1 MYAPSYVNIQ
11 TQIPILKG
19 SVTMKKFLALVI
31 AAIML
36 LLCGCGPNENE
47 YVAHYFGGLGYDEDA
62 SYPIIAVLHNTEER
76 DACAAEAN
84 HEKVTEALSAYDEE
98 FFSSKVL
105 FVLNISM
112 ASGGYNYIVEKV
124 YGTEE
129 GLTFQLKQ
137 TTEGPTTADMSAMT
151 ILVEMDKSWDCEP
164 ENIKIEYQ

>member
-36 LLCGCGPNENE
+36 LLCGCGPNNNE
-47 YVAHYFGGLGYDEDA
+47 FKATYLKTGYDSDTA
-62 SYPIIAVLHNTEER
+62 YPVISVLHSTEER

-137 TTEGPTTADMSAMT
+137 TTEGPTTADMSGMT
-151 ILVEMDKSWDCEP
+151 ILVEMDKSWDCKP
-164 ENIKIEYQ
+164 ENIKMEYQ